1 MLVFL
6 LPSLFTSTFSLQCWQ
21 SYGLQ
26 KNAKTLEN
34 SAMSQGLA
42 PKFGPTGRQLIFEDE
57 GFSGNLDD
65 LIDNLLTLNN
75 IAKNMTEPNTE
86 KITKEEHEEPS
97 SEILFND
104 VELDNVGELG
114 DPGEVANIEE
124 VTATVTIEVE
134 WNGNKTE
141 KGERKDATGE
151 GGWVWGRRKR
161 QVWET
166 VLDYTT

>member
-6 LPSLFTSTFSLQCWQ
+6 LPSFFTFTFSLECWQ

-26 KNAKTLEN
+26 KETKTLEN
-34 SAMSQGLA
+34 SAMSQGLS

-65 LIDNLLTLNN
+65 LVDNLLTLNN
-75 IAKNMTEPNTE
+75 LAKNMTEPNNE
-86 KITKEEHEEPS
+86 KIAKEKPNEPS

-104 VELDNVGELG
+104 VALEAVGELG

-134 WNGNKTE
+134 QNGNKTE
-141 KGERKDATGE
+141 NGEGKKGPGE

-161 QVWET
+161 QVVGT
-166 VLDYTT
+166 VVDYTT